1 MGGNVMDEKHQKIYD
16 RINNLERSIKELSER
31 IDKQIELFLDE
42 DLKARGLK

>member
-1 MGGNVMDEKHQKIYD
+1 MDEKHQKIYD

-31 IDKQIELFLDE
+31 IDKQMELFLDE